1 MKVCFK
7 DITKH
12 INKDSVG
19 VVKEFVKLLQSELP
33 LKDDVYITF
42 SGGRDVPMTTGVRRP
57 GSQIIVLA
65 AGRMLIDILRTLAHE
80 WVHEFQHQKMGLKD
94 TDKIQNIGGPEENM
108 ANTLSGIFVK
118 KFDKSFP
125 KYSKF
130 IYGEES

>member
-12 INKDSVG
+12 INKESVD
-19 VVKEFVKLLQSELP
+19 VVKEFVKLLQEELP
-33 LKDDVYITF
+33 LHKDVFITF
-42 SGGRDVPMTTGVRRP
+42 TGGRDVKMTTGVRMP
-57 GSQIIVLA
+57 GHKIYVLA
-65 AGRMLIDILRTLAHE
+65 GGRMLIDIMRTLAHE

-125 KYSKF
+125 EYSKY
-130 IYGEES
+130 IYE

>member
-1 MKVCFK
+1 MKACFK
-7 DITKH
+7 DITKYT
-12 INKDSVG
+12 KDGDIEVI
-19 VVKEFVKLLQSELP
+19 KEFVKFLQSELP

-42 SGGRDVPMTTGVRRP
+42 TGGRDIPMTTGVRMP
-57 GSQIIVLA
+57 GHHIFVLA
-65 AGRMLIDILRTLAHE
+65 GGRMLIDVLRTLGHE

-125 KYSKF
+125 EYSKF